1 MKERIEIRNF
11 TLWHNGLYCI
21 RYKADDGSDSGMV
34 VSLNPIELTLIFEIE
49 GLDMKNPTRIID
61 FDIPEYDFE
70 KVILIPKSRQDYQ
83 LFDEVVD
90 PFSPI
95 FCEIKAIE

>member
-21 RYKADDGSDSGMV
+21 RYKEDDGSDSGIV

-49 GLDMKNPTRIID
+49 GLNMNNPTRIVD
-61 FDIPEYDFE
+61 CDVPEYDFE
-70 KVILIPKSRQDYQ
+70 KVILIPKSRRDFQ
-83 LFDEVVD
+83 LFDEVGD
-90 PFSPI
+90 SWSPI
-95 FCEIKAIE
+95 FCKIKALG